1 MNQSG
6 LSLED
11 SITFD
16 KLGRYLKASE
26 TLAKSPLS
34 KKYCKEGKEYLNQV
48 MRNGLRKA
56 ISGLESAVEDAEIYI
71 KLTEDYLNSDI
82 VKRYLVASEDL
93 IDSDEWEERNKLG
106 LEYCLNFSEEVLEA
120 HLYLHRTL
128 KDDLGVDKMKQS
140 VHEVKVLME
149 SEDMKILKQIIN
161 DQSGTHP
168 ELTLDEMIQ
177 WGKRLYEWGVRVDE
191 IWQHV
196 AELMNSLS
204 GLQ

>member
-1 MNQSG
+1 M
-6 LSLED
+6 
-11 SITFD
+11 
-16 KLGRYLKASE
+16 KLDR
-26 TLAKSPLS
+26 T
-34 KKYCKEGKEYLNQV
+34 
-48 MRNGLRKA
+48 
-56 ISGLESAVEDAEIYI
+56 
-71 KLTEDYLNSDI
+71 
-82 VKRYLVASEDL
+82 LVASEDL